1 MNTASDPTGCDS
13 FDEINHHFPLA
24 SIQNKPQ
31 PPHHP
36 VRSSENVYAH
46 LVGRHPIP
54 ASRSPSCPR
63 PERCGAC
70 AFPQGLDVT
79 KNLEYLQ
86 RDGVCMLRWCSTIR
100 RGEDRSGND
109 IIGPKD
115 RCNQSSCE
123 SRDSL
128 YVVMEFIIINS
139 SYSRSPNCF

>member
-1 MNTASDPTGCDS
+1 MKSIIIFRWPPSKTNRSRRITQSDHQKMCTLTLSVGIRS
-13 FDEINHHFPLA
+13 QLVEVLA
-24 SIQNKPQ
+24 
-31 PPHHP
+31 
-36 VRSSENVYAH
+36 AH
-46 LVGRHPIP
+46 VLN
-54 ASRSPSCPR
+54 
-63 PERCGAC
+63 GAC

-115 RCNQSSCE
+115 RCNQSSSE

-128 YVVMEFIIINS
+128 YVVMECIIINS
-139 SYSRSPNCF
+139 SYSVLKLLLICCTISWP